1 MEKYINYFESL
12 NKLDQYN
19 EIKKV
24 SNSLFNRR
32 KKIEKILLKNSISFS
47 SNSHSNARRNMS
59 MRSKNANDDFE
70 FRMMHEEK
78 DLLIEYLKR
87 I

>member
-12 NKLDQYN
+12 DKLAQYK
-19 EIKKV
+19 EVKRLGV
-24 SNSLFNRR
+24 SMFNRR
-32 KKIEKILLKNSISFS
+32 KKIEKILLKNNISFS

-70 FRMMHEEK
+70 FRMIHEEK